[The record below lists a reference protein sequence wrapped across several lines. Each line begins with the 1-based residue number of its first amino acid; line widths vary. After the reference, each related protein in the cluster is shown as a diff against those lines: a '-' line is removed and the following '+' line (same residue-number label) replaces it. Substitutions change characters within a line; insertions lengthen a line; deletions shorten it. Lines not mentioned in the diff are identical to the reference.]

1 MSDLAFVHFPLILA
15 APSGAGKTS
24 VARRLKER
32 RTDLRF
38 SISATTRPRRSH
50 ETDGRDYHFIEEAA
64 FRKMIEGGE
73 LLEWAEVHG
82 HLYGTL
88 RRSVDEARAAN
99 QHLVLDIDVQGAAA
113 IRNLVADAVLVF
125 IFPPTAESLAGRLSS
140 RGSEADAVR
149 RRRLAN
155 ATGEL
160 LAAPEFDY
168 IVVNDDLERAV
179 DRVEAILDSEALRPS
194 RALDLAGE
202 IERLRSGISIRLRGS
217 QLT

>member
-1 MSDLAFVHFPLILA
+1 MSGINYVHFPLILA

-24 VARRLKER
+24 VAHRLKER
-32 RTDLRF
+32 RSDLRF
-38 SISATTRPRRSH
+38 SISATTRARRSH
-50 ETDGRDYHFIEEAA
+50 ETDDRDYHFIEESA
-64 FRKMIEGGE
+64 FRQMIEDGA

-88 RRSVDEARAAN
+88 RRSLDEARASN
-99 QHLVLDIDVQGAAA
+99 QHLLLDIDVQGAAA
-113 IRNLVADAVLVF
+113 IRKLVADAVLVF
-125 IFPPTAESLAGRLSS
+125 IFPPTAESLAGRLFR

-160 LAAPEFDY
+160 LKAPEFDY
-168 IVVNDDLERAV
+168 IVVNDDLDQAV
-179 DRVEAILDSEALRPS
+179 DRVEAILDAESLRPS

-202 IERLRSGISIRLRGS
+202 IERLRSGISARLQGNQPS
-217 QLT
+217 